1 MFVHST
7 RHYVMSNKIVKDIMI
22 VFVNWVLRSMILLSP
37 IMPLSLRAQV
47 AGLDLS
53 SSSER
58 GKGRFRGQLAP
69 CNKDMV
75 PAIHILQ
82 FIDPHYHIHC
92 VLICSP
98 SPTGRY
104 IPPHLRGSRDGGR
117 DSDYGGPPS
126 GSGGHYGESL
136 LCSFF
141 TYLRC
146 CVLGR
151 STPSQQVSRAVQSHG
166 S

>member
-1 MFVHST
+1 
-7 RHYVMSNKIVKDIMI
+7 
-22 VFVNWVLRSMILLSP
+22 MILLSP
-37 IMPLSLRAQV
+37 IVLLSLCVQV

-69 CNKDMV
+69 CNTRHGTSYTHSPIHQCPLPHSLHVCV
-75 PAIHILQ
+75 P
-82 FIDPHYHIHC
+82 
-92 VLICSP
+92 VLNCSP

-117 DSDYGGPPS
+117 DSDHGGPPS

-141 TYLRC
+141 TCLRC
-146 CVLGR
+146 CVMEGVL
-151 STPSQQVSRAVQSHG
+151 QASRFHVLSSHI
-166 S
+166 SHDTVL